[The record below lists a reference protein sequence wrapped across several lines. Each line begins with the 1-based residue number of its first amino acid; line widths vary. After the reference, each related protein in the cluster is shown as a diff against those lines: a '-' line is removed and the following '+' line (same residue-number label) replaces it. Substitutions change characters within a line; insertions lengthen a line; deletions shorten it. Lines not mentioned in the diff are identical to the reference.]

1 MESILKRRFF
11 PLDEYLVLDSEG
23 SGGRWEWRNGDVV
36 CMGGCQPEHNSI
48 CLNAGA
54 ELRARLRGSS
64 CRTFPSDQRVKVH
77 AGSPYLY
84 PDVSVACEPGFT
96 NINGLRTLLNPVL
109 IIEVLSPSSAQ
120 DDKGAKFMQ
129 YQTIETLGD
138 YLLIDSS
145 AVAVMHF
152 RRQGE
157 VWTPQLLEEV
167 DDEVRLPGLGIALPL
182 WELYLDTGLI
192 AD

>member
-1 MESILKRRFF
+1 
-11 PLDEYLVLDSEG
+11 
-23 SGGRWEWRNGDVV
+23 
-36 CMGGCQPEHNSI
+36 
-48 CLNAGA
+48 
-54 ELRARLRGSS
+54 
-64 CRTFPSDQRVKVH
+64 
-77 AGSPYLY
+77 
-84 PDVSVACEPGFT
+84 
-96 NINGLRTLLNPVL
+96 
-109 IIEVLSPSSAQ
+109 
-120 DDKGAKFMQ
+120 MQ

-157 VWTPQLLEEV
+157 VWMPQLLEEV

-182 WELYLDTGLI
+182 RELYLDTGLI